1 MGVGTQGGGTRAKA
15 RGRTAAAPTR
25 RMCVWIDDKSLA
37 ASVREEKRRRKD
49 PTLSKTLRDL
59 VRERLAIAE
68 VTKRG
73 GGIEL
78 RDGELVI
85 GRVLDVTA

>member
-1 MGVGTQGGGTRAKA
+1 MGAGTQGGGTRA
-15 RGRTAAAPTR
+15 RGRTSAASTR